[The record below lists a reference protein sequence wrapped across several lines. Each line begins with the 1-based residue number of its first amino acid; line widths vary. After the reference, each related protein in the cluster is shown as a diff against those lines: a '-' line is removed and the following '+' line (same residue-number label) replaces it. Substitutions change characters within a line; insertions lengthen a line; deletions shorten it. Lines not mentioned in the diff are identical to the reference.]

1 MPSPLRLRRR
11 ALPSSPTSAAAR
23 ASCCAASSA
32 SAGPSASSASTRRC
46 GELETATRRLK
57 LNEPGGPAEGRVTLL
72 HGSLTYR
79 DHRWAEADAAALVEV
94 IEHIDPAQRPL
105 VERVVFGE
113 ARPRT
118 VVVTTPNADYNV
130 LFETLPAGAMRH
142 PDHRFEWTR
151 AEFAAWSDAVAA
163 AYGYAVAIEP
173 IGDADAAHGA
183 PSQMAVFT
191 R

>member
-1 MPSPLRLRRR
+1 MRERWPVRLIGLDPSWR
-11 ALPSSPTSAAAR
+11 
-23 ASCCAASSA
+23 
-32 SAGPSASSASTRRC
+32 
-46 GELETATRRLK
+46 ELETATRRLK
-57 LNEPGGPAEGRVTLL
+57 LNEPGGPPEGRVTLL

-79 DHRWAEADAAALVEV
+79 DQRWAEADAAALIEG
-94 IEHIDPAQRPL
+94 IEHIDPAQLPL

-113 ARPRT
+113 ARPKT
-118 VVVTTPNADYNV
+118 IVVTTPNADYNV

-151 AEFAAWSDAVAA
+151 AEFAAWSDGVAA
-163 AYGYAVAIEP
+163 AYGYRVAFAP
-173 IGDADAAHGA
+173 IGDVDAAHGA